1 MSHDKLSQHT
11 DQYIWIDEM
20 CFILNFS
27 SFNWKLVVKGLTC
40 FSASHTEISGVEFLY
55 SFVVWCVT
63 VALVHNNKPQS
74 LLVLH
79 CSPLR
84 TQRFWKCL
92 WWWKT
97 GLEIFGQILCQFRY
111 QCVRSIP
118 VLSPVSDE
126 SSAAK
131 PEQLLPL
138 YRTEWL
144 LLQLY
149 WPLAPRRWGSGPER
163 LKETQSLDD
172 RGSADIHS
180 FFLHHWTPLHFF
192 THLKWEPRGR
202 QFEQLSWWEFG
213 WGWNCKGYC
222 AGYILCRHNGWRM
235 CITMWICILT
245 VRHFGDRV

>member
-11 DQYIWIDEM
+11 DQYISIDEM

-27 SFNWKLVVKGLTC
+27 SFNWKLFVKGLTC

-118 VLSPVSDE
+118 VQPSQSNSFHFTGQSDCT
-126 SSAAK
+126 SSS
-131 PEQLLPL
+131 
-138 YRTEWL
+138 TDHWL
-144 LLQLY
+144 RGGEG
-149 WPLAPRRWGSGPER
+149 LA
-163 LKETQSLDD
+163 L
-172 RGSADIHS
+172 
-180 FFLHHWTPLHFF
+180 
-192 THLKWEPRGR
+192 
-202 QFEQLSWWEFG
+202 
-213 WGWNCKGYC
+213 
-222 AGYILCRHNGWRM
+222 NGWK
-235 CITMWICILT
+235 
-245 VRHFGDRV
+245 RHRV